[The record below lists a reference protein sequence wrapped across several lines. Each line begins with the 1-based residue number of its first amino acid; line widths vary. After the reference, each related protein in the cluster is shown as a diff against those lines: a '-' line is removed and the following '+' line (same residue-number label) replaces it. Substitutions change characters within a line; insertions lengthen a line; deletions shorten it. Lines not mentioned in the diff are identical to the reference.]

1 MQIKRVSPVE
11 LPVNA
16 IIRLKHVYHVKL
28 EEFVAISASKE
39 GILFVNHNVPEKD
52 IADFL
57 EVIEYPHD
65 DVADSRL
72 KTGAFLDYVY
82 KEYGF
87 ATYQVLLDSH
97 TWHQMQEEQRK
108 AKEVAKVILPLIE
121 KEVNSE
127 HPIVEYNE
135 FLVFEIWKHGFA
147 LDKHTPKHMSNY
159 GNVYEFYFGYLM
171 GAGMLKGG
179 VR

>member
-87 ATYQVLLDSH
+87 ATRYYWIPTHGIRCKRNRARQKKS
-97 TWHQMQEEQRK
+97 QR
-108 AKEVAKVILPLIE
+108 
-121 KEVNSE
+121 
-127 HPIVEYNE
+127 
-135 FLVFEIWKHGFA
+135 
-147 LDKHTPKHMSNY
+147 
-159 GNVYEFYFGYLM
+159 
-171 GAGMLKGG
+171 
-179 VR
+179 